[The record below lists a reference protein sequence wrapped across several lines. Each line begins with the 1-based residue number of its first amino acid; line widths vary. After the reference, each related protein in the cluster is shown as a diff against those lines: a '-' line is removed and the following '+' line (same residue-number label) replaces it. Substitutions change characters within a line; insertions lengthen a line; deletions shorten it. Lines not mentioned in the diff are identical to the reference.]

1 MTLAC
6 QEGAESGPAPIPNLS
21 PMQRTAAVLGTGLIG
36 TSVAIA
42 LRTAG
47 WHVRGYDPDGTAL
60 DLATRME
67 GVDPCDTPDA
77 AVAGADLVVLA
88 GPVGAIVDTLGTIE
102 TEALVTDV
110 AGVKRPV
117 VDAGARVGRFV
128 GGHPMAGRESAGPE
142 GASGGMF
149 RGAIWVLTTDG
160 ASDADLMEMSAIV
173 QSLGA
178 VPVQMTALAHDR
190 AVAAASHIPHLTA
203 ASLVTLVNREEG
215 ARALVAGGFRDLTR
229 VAASD
234 PGWWSEVLVANR
246 DAVAEELRL
255 LAQSLTELADLVEAS
270 DADQVHHRLDT
281 AQRLRRGMAAPVTAV
296 RVILEDRPGEIA
308 EVGKALADSRV
319 DLRDL
324 QLRHAM
330 HGGGGVLTLSVKPVD
345 AKQLRAAL
353 ATAGFRLLDT

>member
-1 MTLAC
+1 
-6 QEGAESGPAPIPNLS
+6 
-21 PMQRTAAVLGTGLIG
+21 MQREAAVLGTGLIG

-47 WHVRGYDPDGTAL
+47 WHVRGYDPDGAAL

-67 GVDPCDTPDA
+67 GVDPCETITEA
-77 AVAGADLVVLA
+77 ISGADLVVLA
-88 GPVGAIVDTLGTIE
+88 GPVGAIVDTLETIE
-102 TEALVTDV
+102 TDALVTDV

-117 VDAGARVGRFV
+117 VEAGSRIPRFV

-160 ASDADLMEMSAIV
+160 ATDDDLIEMSGIV

-178 VPVQMTALAHDR
+178 VPVQMSALAHDR

-255 LAQSLTELADLVEAS
+255 LADSLNELAGLGRNLGREA
-270 DADQVHHRLDT
+270 VHQRLDT
-281 AQRLRRGMAAPVTAV
+281 AQRLRRGMAAPVAAV

-308 EVGKALADSRV
+308 EVGRALSDSHV

-324 QLRHAM
+324 QLRHAV

-345 AKQLRAAL
+345 AKKLRAAL
-353 ATAGFRLLDT
+353 ATAGFRLLD

>member
-1 MTLAC
+1 
-6 QEGAESGPAPIPNLS
+6 
-21 PMQRTAAVLGTGLIG
+21 MQREAAVLGTGLIG

-67 GVDPCDTPDA
+67 GVDPCETIDE

-88 GPVGAIVDTLGTIE
+88 GPVGAIVETLGTIE
-102 TEALVTDV
+102 TDALVTDV

-117 VDAGARVGRFV
+117 VEAGGSVRRFV

-203 ASLVTLVNREEG
+203 ASLVSLVNREEG

-255 LAQSLTELADLVEAS
+255 LAGSLTELAGLVEAEDR
-270 DADQVHHRLDT
+270 DAVYHRLDD
-281 AQRLRRGMAAPVTAV
+281 AQRLRRGMTAPVAAV

-308 EVGKALADSRV
+308 EVGKALADSGV

-324 QLRHAM
+324 QLRHAI

-345 AKQLRAAL
+345 AKKLRAAL
-353 ATAGFRLLDT
+353 AASGFRLLES

>member
-1 MTLAC
+1 
-6 QEGAESGPAPIPNLS
+6 
-21 PMQRTAAVLGTGLIG
+21 MQREAAVLGTGLIG

-47 WHVRGYDPDGTAL
+47 WHVRGYDPDGAAL

-67 GVDPCDTPDA
+67 GVDPSETIAEAVNGA
-77 AVAGADLVVLA
+77 ALVVLA
-88 GPVGAIVDTLGTIE
+88 GPVGAIIDTLATIE
-102 TEALVTDV
+102 TDALVTDV

-117 VDAGARVGRFV
+117 VEAGSRLPRFV

-160 ASDADLMEMSAIV
+160 ADDEDLIQMSEIV

-178 VPVQMTALAHDR
+178 VPVQMSALAHDR

-246 DAVAEELRL
+246 DAVAEELRS
-255 LAQSLTELADLVEAS
+255 LADSLHELAGLVETS
-270 DADQVHHRLDT
+270 DRDAVHQRLDT
-281 AQRLRRGMAAPVTAV
+281 AQRLRRGMAAPVAAV

-308 EVGKALADSRV
+308 EVGRALSDSNV

-324 QLRHAM
+324 QLRHAV

-345 AKQLRAAL
+345 AKKLRAAL
-353 ATAGFRLLDT
+353 ATAGFRLLD